1 MCERKIFV
9 KNMVCDRCIK
19 VVRDI
24 LKALDL
30 HPIAVQLGVVE
41 LEECLSKNEKDCLRQ
56 EIESQ
61 GFEIIED
68 RKSRLMESIKKLIIK
83 LVNDEGDV
91 LKIKLST
98 YLANALHYDYNYL
111 SSLFSSIEGVTVEQ
125 YLIKQK
131 IEKAKELLIYD
142 EISLTE
148 IAYRL
153 GYSSLAH
160 MSGQFKRVTGLTPSY
175 FKKLR
180 DTKRRKSLD
189 KL

>member
-1 MCERKIFV
+1 MCLRKIFI

-19 VVRDI
+19 VMKDI
-24 LKALDL
+24 LKSLDL
-30 HPIAVQLGVVE
+30 RPLIVRLGTIEFEDCMNNEQKERLRLRVE
-41 LEECLSKNEKDCLRQ
+41 A
-56 EIESQ
+56 Q

-68 RKSRLMESIKKLIIK
+68 RKSRLVENIKKLIINF
-83 LVNDEGDV
+83 VNEQDGE
-91 LKIKLST
+91 LSIKLST
-98 YLANALHYDYNYL
+98 YLADALHYDYNYL
-111 SSLFSSIEGVTVEQ
+111 SNLFSSIEGVTVEQ

-153 GYSSLAH
+153 SYSSLAH